1 MMMNELQLL
10 FFGATVQEMGWK
22 KVDETCLTPYVDEV
36 TDITP
41 KIVKKDTFVKKMQ
54 LSLLLIA
61 YIVKIYLN
69 EQSSLY
75 DYKIRELAKSNFQ
88 KMYQ

>member
-10 FFGATVQEMGWK
+10 FFGATVQDMEWK
-22 KVDETCLTPYVDEV
+22 VIENCLAPYINQV

-41 KIVKKDTFVKKMQ
+41 KIQKDEYVKKMQ

-69 EQSSLY
+69 EDSTLY
-75 DYKIRELAKSNFQ
+75 DFKIRDLIKTNFD